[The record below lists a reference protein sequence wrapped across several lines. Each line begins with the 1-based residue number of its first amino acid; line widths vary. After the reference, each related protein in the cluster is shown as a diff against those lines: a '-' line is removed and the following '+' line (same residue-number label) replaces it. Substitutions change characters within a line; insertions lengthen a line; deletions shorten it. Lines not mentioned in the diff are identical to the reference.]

1 MNSVLPDTSA
11 WISWLRLGSPT
22 GVRQAAGAGAAVWL
36 SAVSVQ
42 ELCAGARGKHQEAVQ
57 SIAGEFARAGR
68 VLVPDLSDWK
78 KTGLVLAQ
86 VAERFGYEQIG
97 RNRLSN
103 DALIAATALEAG
115 AALATANVRHYRAIA
130 GLSVVRFRPGSP
142 T

>member
-103 DALIAATALEAG
+103 DALIAATAARHQL
-115 AALATANVRHYRAIA
+115 LLLTANPRDFARLAEFLPFEWRVAA
-130 GLSVVRFRPGSP
+130 G
-142 T
+142 

>member
-1 MNSVLPDTSA
+1 MNSVLPDTSV
-11 WISWLRLGSPT
+11 WIPWLRLGNPT
-22 GVRQAAGAGAAVWL
+22 RVRQAAGAGAVVWL

-42 ELCAGARGKHQEAVQ
+42 ELYAGARGKHQEAVQ

-103 DALIAATALEAG
+103 DALIAATAARHQL
-115 AALATANVRHYRAIA
+115 LLLTANPRDFARLAEFLPFEWRVAA
-130 GLSVVRFRPGSP
+130 G
-142 T
+142 

>member
-11 WISWLRLGSPT
+11 WISWLRLGNST
-22 GVRQAAGAGAAVWL
+22 VVRRATGAGAVVWL
-36 SAVSVQ
+36 SAVALQ
-42 ELCAGARGKHQEAVQ
+42 ELYAGARGKHQDAVE
-57 SIAGEFARAGR
+57 SIAGAFARAGR

-103 DALIAATALEAG
+103 DALIAATAARHQLLLLTAKPRDFGRLAEFLPFEWRVAAG
-115 AALATANVRHYRAIA
+115 
-130 GLSVVRFRPGSP
+130 
-142 T
+142 